1 MNINNFLQTCQ
12 TRVNHEL
19 QRWLPQADVEPQRL
33 HEAMRY
39 SMLAGGKRIRPALVY
54 ATGIALNVAESG
66 LDPAACAVEL
76 IHTFSLVHD
85 DLPAMDDDDL
95 RRGKATCH
103 RAFDDATAILVG
115 DALQSLAFACLVDPK
130 PQLSDTQRL
139 AMIKTLS
146 AASGSLGM
154 AGGQLLDL
162 AAAEQTQ
169 LTIADVETIHRL
181 KTGALIAAS
190 IKLGIVAAAQ
200 CTKEQACALEN
211 YANCIGLAFQ
221 IQDDI
226 IDIESSTEVL
236 GKSSGADI
244 KANKATYPR
253 VAGLENAK
261 QKVRELAQQ
270 AQQQLIIFNETADAL
285 RMLTDYIVGRKN

>member
-1 MNINNFLQTCQ
+1 MNINNFLQSCQ

-19 QRWLPQADVEPQRL
+19 EQWLPQADVEPQRL

-39 SMLAGGKRIRPALVY
+39 SMFVGGKRIRPALVY
-54 ATGIALNVAESG
+54 ATGIALDVAESR
-66 LDPAACAVEL
+66 LDTAACAVEL

-103 RAFDDATAILVG
+103 RAFDDATAILAG
-115 DALQSLAFACLVDPK
+115 DALQSLAFACLVNSK
-130 PQLSDTQRL
+130 IELSDAQRL
-139 AMIKTLS
+139 EMIKSLS
-146 AASGSLGM
+146 DASGSLGM

-162 AAAEQTQ
+162 AAVDQAQ
-169 LTIADVETIHRL
+169 LTIADIETIHRL

-190 IKLGIVAAAQ
+190 IKLGMVAAAK
-200 CTKEQACALEN
+200 CTKEQVYALEH
-211 YANCIGLAFQ
+211 YADCVGLAFQ

-226 IDIESSTEVL
+226 IDIESSTAVL

-244 KANKATYPR
+244 RLNKATYPR

-261 QKVRELAQQ
+261 KRVHELAQQ
-270 AQQQLIIFNETADAL
+270 AHQQLTIFNETADAL
-285 RMLTDYIVGRKN
+285 RMLTNYIVERSN